1 MAIFDTM
8 NFIESDVRTTV
19 IGMAASM
26 AAILASNGTKGKRCI
41 LENSEVMIHQPLG
54 GVQGQATEINI
65 VANRILKLR
74 QKLNKIL
81 AKNTGQKLSKIE
93 IDTERDTYLSSIE
106 AKKYGLIDIIL

>member
-93 IDTERDTYLSSIE
+93 TDTERDTYLSSIE